1 MIGVPL
7 SWLDAQPA
15 GDVVIDPTTSVSA
28 NDDVWLEDTGNKNS
42 HQLIIVGKSRTPTTD
57 YPKKRT
63 VIEFDVSSISSSAN
77 VINSQMKLYYYAA
90 VRPTGS
96 TDPWID
102 RWIQAHQLL
111 VDWDEAQATKVKRL
125 TSTNW
130 NADWGAIDGTDA
142 DSTMESTVLFQEGE
156 TGTWKSWNLTNVTQ
170 DWVDGS
176 ATNYGVILWATNEDT
191 DGYEMRFRSS
201 EYSSN
206 QPKLE
211 VTYTEDPLK
220 TVFFLKDHLGSIR
233 ATVEE
238 DGDVAGYTDYDPW
251 GYLLANRVLET
262 GWSGQN
268 VAQNKFTGKEW
279 DDDFGLNF
287 YHFTARPYD
296 PEIGRWGSVDP
307 MSDLNSSQTPY
318 QYVLNSPLNFIDPDG
333 RKEYA
338 DGSIDPDSLGRG
350 DWFESDRIN
359 NTRRWRNA
367 NKYNLRRLRGY
378 EEYTTIA
385 QRADFYAWFD
395 EWSRGRGN
403 ELTWPGTAAIVAN
416 QMTSV
421 DKSSA
426 ITPDEII
433 AFANAGNEAIFN
445 DVWSSLRIVFTSNQT
460 WTGERALLWDVLTLY
475 DEQYETVDPI
485 YKQQPGWVIWTLQ
498 QMAEGAWW
506 VRLVVDV
513 PKGLRF
519 EGKIDEPRDRFM
531 HGATKVLKYYLAN
544 SKKN

>member
-1 MIGVPL
+1 MGKGSISLDEISFTINFKYSLESEYHLEVICMKPIRLVL
-7 SWLDAQPA
+7 SQKSPINELGFFATVTSTRPPRSARTMMCGWRISTTKTPINSSSPA
-15 GDVVIDPTTSVSA
+15 
-28 NDDVWLEDTGNKNS
+28 
-42 HQLIIVGKSRTPTTD
+42 SRARLSPIT
-57 YPKKRT
+57 PKKRT
-63 VIEFDVSSISSSAN
+63 VIEFDIAGSGIPSTAN
-77 VINSQMKLYYYAA
+77 VINAQMQLYYYSAM
-90 VRPTGS
+90 RPTGS

-262 GWSGQN
+262 AWSGQN

-279 DDDFGLNF
+279 DDDFGLGVELF
-287 YHFTARPYD
+287 RGA
-296 PEIGRWGSVDP
+296 
-307 MSDLNSSQTPY
+307 
-318 QYVLNSPLNFIDPDG
+318 VL
-333 RKEYA
+333 
-338 DGSIDPDSLGRG
+338 
-350 DWFESDRIN
+350 
-359 NTRRWRNA
+359 
-367 NKYNLRRLRGY
+367 
-378 EEYTTIA
+378 
-385 QRADFYAWFD
+385 
-395 EWSRGRGN
+395 
-403 ELTWPGTAAIVAN
+403 
-416 QMTSV
+416 
-421 DKSSA
+421 
-426 ITPDEII
+426 
-433 AFANAGNEAIFN
+433 
-445 DVWSSLRIVFTSNQT
+445 
-460 WTGERALLWDVLTLY
+460 
-475 DEQYETVDPI
+475 
-485 YKQQPGWVIWTLQ
+485 
-498 QMAEGAWW
+498 
-506 VRLVVDV
+506 
-513 PKGLRF
+513 
-519 EGKIDEPRDRFM
+519 
-531 HGATKVLKYYLAN
+531 
-544 SKKN
+544 